1 MIFPS
6 VICWRELLCMSS
18 RGKILEVPEAH
29 WRKHLAKV
37 RHHPSE
43 RLSFMTDEHHR
54 VRNFVVLELPRH
66 AGEPLSPEAIA
77 ERLRLPLA
85 TVVAILDDLQ
95 KNLFFLVR
103 NTAGQVSWAFPVTS
117 EKTAHRLRFSSGEYT
132 FAA

>member
-1 MIFPS
+1 MKD
-6 VICWRELLCMSS
+6 VILLG
-18 RGKILEVPEAH
+18 RGGKILEVPEAH